1 MSPSLF
7 LSRGLMVAPG
17 SRSQFFARDKGA
29 SKKDKMNPNLYRSIL
44 LAAMFAMSAA
54 GCVRSA
60 EGASLDAETDSGVSG
75 EIRLVSM
82 QSRDKG
88 ARADVFSRELYLE
101 MALADGL
108 SAFVIAYHDK
118 AFESASL
125 GIAGQLGDLQ
135 AGIGAGKAR
144 YDGSSHLVVNPWL
157 YYQSGKYTGL
167 LTADH
172 YGNEAVTP
180 WFYHGYIERNLD
192 DRYLAGVYGEKAIG
206 AGPMMGMYLGGL
218 ARIWV
223 SVPVVSRPSQGG
235 MRSLLGLTFAF

>member
-1 MSPSLF
+1 MLAVMLAMGSVGAA
-7 LSRGLMVAPG
+7 RVAE
-17 SRSQFFARDKGA
+17 
-29 SKKDKMNPNLYRSIL
+29 
-44 LAAMFAMSAA
+44 AADPDS
-54 GCVRSA
+54 
-60 EGASLDAETDSGVSG
+60 ETDHGVSG

-88 ARADVFSRELYLE
+88 VRADVFSRELYLE

-108 SAFVIAYHDK
+108 SAFGIAYHDK

-144 YDGSSHLVVNPWL
+144 YDGGLHLVVNPWL

-180 WFYHGYIERNLD
+180 WFYHGYIERKLD
-192 DRYLAGVYGEKAIG
+192 DRYLAGVYGEKGIG

-223 SVPVVSRPSQGG
+223 SVPVFGRPSQGG